1 MADAG
6 GAVPENLRFGASCPV
21 GENNFHIAKMEHLM
35 TRPRTPKAMAAI
47 TGADT
52 QHPGRY
58 AARSE
63 PKGQQLLGA
72 SPGGLTPG
80 QRAACRQLADELP
93 WLAKS
98 DRAML
103 TLAARLEDRVDNDP
117 ACSLAAFTQL
127 RLCLSSLGA
136 TPVDRSKV
144 NAAAD
149 DDDDPAAF
157 FQ

>member
-1 MADAG
+1 MSLHSH
-6 GAVPENLRFGASCPV
+6 V
-21 GENNFHIAKMEHLM
+21 AKTEHLM
-35 TRPRTPKAMAAI
+35 ARPRTPKAVAAI
-47 TGADT
+47 TGADR

-63 PKGQQLLGA
+63 PKGQPLGA
-72 SPGGLTPG
+72 PPGGLTPD
-80 QRAACRQLADELP
+80 QRAAWRQLADEVP
-93 WLAKS
+93 WLTRS
-98 DRAML
+98 DQAML
-103 TLAARLEDRVDNDP
+103 GLAARLADRVDNDP
-117 ACSLAAFTQL
+117 ACPLAAYTQL

-149 DDDDPAAF
+149 DGDDDPAAAF

>member
-1 MADAG
+1 MA
-6 GAVPENLRFGASCPV
+6 
-21 GENNFHIAKMEHLM
+21 
-35 TRPRTPKAMAAI
+35 RPRTPKAMAAI
-47 TGADT
+47 TGADR

-63 PKGQQLLGA
+63 PKGDPLGGM
-72 SPGGLTPG
+72 PDGLTAG
-80 QRAACRQLADELP
+80 QRQAWRQLADELP

-103 TLAARLEDRVDNDP
+103 TLAARLADRVDNDP
-117 ACSLAAFTQL
+117 LCPLAAFTQL
-127 RLCLSSLGA
+127 RLCLSSLGT

-144 NAAAD
+144 NAAPD
-149 DDDDPAAF
+149 DDDNPAAAF

>member
-1 MADAG
+1 MA
-6 GAVPENLRFGASCPV
+6 
-21 GENNFHIAKMEHLM
+21 
-35 TRPRTPKAMAAI
+35 RPRTPRALAAL
-47 TGADT
+47 TGADR

-58 AARSE
+58 ASRAE
-63 PKGQQLLGA
+63 PKGEPLGA
-72 SPGGLTPG
+72 PPAGLTAG
-80 QRAACRQLADELP
+80 QRAAWRQLAGELP

-103 TLAARLEDRVDNDP
+103 TLAARLADRVDSDP
-117 ACSLAAFTQL
+117 ACPLAAFTQL

-144 NAAAD
+144 NAATD
-149 DDDDPAAF
+149 DDDDPAAAF